1 MKKQFL
7 ALFVAMATFSTVV
20 SAQGFHFGVKGGANL
35 VKIDNQAF
43 KDGFK
48 FGYNLGAFAE
58 VNFSKK
64 WGIQPEVLW
73 AQSAYKTADNFSQIY
88 QAQGGISNLDV
99 KLNYLQIPLLLSYR
113 PSKLLTFQAGP
124 QFGIL
129 INQDKDLITNGGDAF
144 KTGDLSMLA
153 GAQLNI
159 LGLKA
164 GARYAIGLNNINDIT
179 TSTDWKSRGWQV
191 YVGFRIL

>member
-7 ALFVAMATFSTVV
+7 ALFVAIAAFSTVA
-20 SAQGFHFGVKGGANL
+20 SAQGFHFGVKGGANM

-58 VNFSKK
+58 INFSKK
-64 WGIQPEVLW
+64 LGIQPEVLW
-73 AQSAYKTADNFSQIY
+73 AQSAYKTATGFNQVVP
-88 QAQGGISNLDV
+88 GGLNDLDV

-124 QFGIL
+124 QYSIL
-129 INQDKDLITNGGDAF
+129 INQDKSLLQNGGDAF
-144 KTGDLSMLA
+144 KSGDLSMLA

-164 GARYAIGLNNINDIT
+164 GARYAIGLSNINDIT
-179 TSTDWKSRGWQV
+179 SSTDWKSRGWQV

>member
-7 ALFVAMATFSTVV
+7 ALFVAIAAFSTAA
-20 SAQGFHFGVKGGANL
+20 SAQGFHLGIKGGANL

-48 FGYNLGAFAE
+48 FGYNLGGFAE
-58 VNFSKK
+58 INFSKK
-64 WGIQPEVLW
+64 LGIQPEVLW
-73 AQSAYKTADNFSQIY
+73 AQSAYKTATSFDQVVP
-88 QAQGGISNLDV
+88 GGVNDLDV
-99 KLNYLQIPLLLSYR
+99 KLNYLQIPLLLSYK

-124 QFGIL
+124 QYSIL
-129 INQDKDLITNGGDAF
+129 LNQDKSLLQNGGDAF
-144 KTGDLSMLA
+144 KNGDLSMLA

-164 GARYAIGLNNINDIT
+164 GARYAIGLSNINDIT
-179 TSTDWKSRGWQV
+179 SSSDWKSRGWQV